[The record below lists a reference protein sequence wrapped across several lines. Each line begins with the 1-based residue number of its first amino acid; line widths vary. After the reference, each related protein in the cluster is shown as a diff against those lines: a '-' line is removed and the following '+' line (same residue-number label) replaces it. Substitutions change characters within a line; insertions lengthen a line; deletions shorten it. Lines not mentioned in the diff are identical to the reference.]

1 MFPFCSCYIL
11 NQVCFLGVDTVLTLG
26 KCVHTVGVWNYAHS
40 LEVCSNCRSVELCS
54 HSGSVELCSL
64 FGSVFKL
71 WKCVHAVEGKA
82 NLCRVVTQITSDI
95 LHSGG
100 SIKYIYIG
108 HNVLWTEKFC
118 NPNLKLLVGPE
129 KRSFPPKFLRKVS
142 DLLQFFNFAAL
153 KLQIN
158 MNQRGI
164 QVFFSFN

>member
-40 LEVCSNCRSVELCS
+40 LEVCSNC
-54 HSGSVELCSL
+54 
-64 FGSVFKL
+64 GSVFTL
-71 WKCVHAVEGKA
+71 WKGRQTCAGMWLRSRQTFCTEVEA
-82 NLCRVVTQITSDI
+82 WN
-95 LHSGG
+95 
-100 SIKYIYIG
+100 IYIG

-142 DLLQFFNFAAL
+142 DLLQVFNCAAL